1 MPVRGSNPAERVRPI
16 EVAHSG
22 RKAVSSL
29 GVNDA
34 GRQIMIPRRAL
45 AAYISGM
52 GDSYTSQAMTIA
64 NMRALGVT
72 SLFVT
77 CECGRETVLDASDW
91 PGAIEI
97 PAIRRML
104 KCTGCGE
111 RPVDVRPD
119 WKEYSAPG
127 NGRP

>member
-1 MPVRGSNPAERVRPI
+1 MSPKLFKTLRSWLSN
-16 EVAHSG
+16 
-22 RKAVSSL
+22 RKTLWCCSL
-29 GVNDA
+29 RDGHAIRLLAFRNDVKRII
-34 GRQIMIPRRAL
+34 RQGPL
-45 AAYISGM
+45 

-72 SLFVT
+72 SLFVA
-77 CECGRETVLDASDW
+77 CECGRETVFDASDL

-97 PAIRRML
+97 LAIRRML
-104 KCTGCGE
+104 KCRGSGE